1 MNISKSIKKEFLF
14 DKRQT
19 NIAKGIAILLLLWH
33 HLFFNNPEAY
43 DLFSSF
49 FIIKGIPI
57 ESLISTIFKVC
68 VAVFLFLSGY
78 GLYISYNSFTKK
90 VINSKNKYNI
100 KYDFIFI
107 KNHLLK
113 LMSNYWIIYIIF
125 VGMGFFLN
133 RNPIEIY
140 NHHFVYFLIDLLG
153 LANIFQT
160 PTMNTTWWFMSLII
174 VLYIIYPLIHKIIN
188 WSPECLLLVSFFIT
202 IFYFLPDITCIRIY
216 FFPFVFG
223 MYLSKSKLLNKL
235 AHQLDNII
243 KIIIV
248 CVFSLLIT
256 LFMKI
261 TIFFRSSEIDG
272 FLSLSIIFISFFI
285 ISRIPII
292 SKLLEI
298 LGQHSGAMF
307 MFHTFIFT
315 YYFKDFFYSFDNP
328 LLIFLVT
335 VIICLMISIMVSFI
349 KRITYYDKLINYLTQ
364 TKI

>member
-100 KYDFIFI
+100 KYDFVFI

-125 VGMGFFLN
+125 VGMGFFFN

-140 NHHFVYFLIDLLG
+140 NQPY
-153 LANIFQT
+153 
-160 PTMNTTWWFMSLII
+160 
-174 VLYIIYPLIHKIIN
+174 
-188 WSPECLLLVSFFIT
+188 
-202 IFYFLPDITCIRIY
+202 
-216 FFPFVFG
+216 
-223 MYLSKSKLLNKL
+223 
-235 AHQLDNII
+235 
-243 KIIIV
+243 
-248 CVFSLLIT
+248 
-256 LFMKI
+256 
-261 TIFFRSSEIDG
+261 
-272 FLSLSIIFISFFI
+272 
-285 ISRIPII
+285 
-292 SKLLEI
+292 
-298 LGQHSGAMF
+298 
-307 MFHTFIFT
+307 
-315 YYFKDFFYSFDNP
+315 
-328 LLIFLVT
+328 
-335 VIICLMISIMVSFI
+335 
-349 KRITYYDKLINYLTQ
+349 
-364 TKI
+364 